1 MSRVR
6 RGVQPQARPGKNQSV
21 HKLLLTLT
29 KSAKVFV
36 EFYNKNDL
44 WQMIGMAEQDCHRMK
59 RHTGERPYACKYCG
73 KGFVHRF
80 IDT

>member
-1 MSRVR
+1 MS
-6 RGVQPQARPGKNQSV
+6 
-21 HKLLLTLT
+21 
-29 KSAKVFV
+29 
-36 EFYNKNDL
+36 DL
-44 WQMIGMAEQDCHRMK
+44 WQMIGMPEQDCHRMK

>member
-1 MSRVR
+1 MLVTTKDTYIENSPYVD
-6 RGVQPQARPGKNQSV
+6 VQYLV
-21 HKLLLTLT
+21 LE
-29 KSAKVFV
+29 VFF
-36 EFYNKNDL
+36 ECFNKNDL